1 MHILYNQPAEA
12 YSTFRLHNTLSEVI
26 LIDEL
31 SDLAAVNAEQPP
43 IILGEG
49 SNTVFL
55 ASQDRPLLRFLAKS
69 RTVTAESEQHVEL
82 HVEAGHNWHE
92 LVTWAVTQGLWG
104 IENQA
109 LIPGSVGAAPV
120 QNIGAYGVEFA
131 DVCSY
136 VDFYDWTER
145 KIKRLDNKACQFAYR
160 DSIFKQQLQGKGI
173 IVAVGI
179 VLHKDPKPVLSYPGL
194 DTLPASA
201 SLQQIYQQVITIRQ
215 AKLPDYNVIAN
226 CGSFFKNP
234 VISQSHY
241 EILQSA
247 FAKIPGFSVEGGIK
261 VPAAWLIDQA
271 GFKGYKQN
279 NVGCYER
286 QPLVLVNHG
295 GADGAALLALV
306 RLIRQKVRAQF
317 QIVLEP
323 EVRLLDSNGQ
333 HYVES

>member
-31 SDLAAVNAEQPP
+31 SDLAAVNTEHPP
-43 IILGEG
+43 VIIGEG

-69 RTVTAESEQHVEL
+69 RTITAENKQHVEL

-92 LVTWAVTQGLWG
+92 LVTWAVAQQLWG
-104 IENQA
+104 LENLA

-120 QNIGAYGVEFA
+120 QNIGAYGVEFS

-145 KIKRLDNKACQFAYR
+145 KIRRLDNKACQFAYR

-173 IVAVGI
+173 IVAVGL
-179 VLHKDPKPVLSYPGL
+179 VLNRESKPVVSYPGL
-194 DTLPASA
+194 DTLPVPA
-201 SLQQIYQQVITIRQ
+201 SLQQIYQQVIAIRQ
-215 AKLPDYNVIAN
+215 AKLPDYKVIAN

-234 VISQSHY
+234 VISKAQY
-241 EILQSA
+241 QLLQSS
-247 FAKIPGFSVEGGIK
+247 FAKIPGFIVEGGIK

-271 GFKGYKQN
+271 GFKGYKQD
-279 NVGCYER
+279 NVGCYEH
-286 QPLVLVNHG
+286 QPLVLVNFG
-295 GADGAALLALV
+295 GADGPALLALV
-306 RLIRQKVRAQF
+306 RLIRQQVQALF
-317 QIVLEP
+317 QIMLDP

>member
-1 MHILYNQPAEA
+1 MRILYNQPAEA
-12 YSTFRLHNTLSEVI
+12 YSTFRLKNTLSEVI
-26 LIDEL
+26 VIDEL
-31 SDLAAVNAEQPP
+31 SDLAVVNAEHPP
-43 IILGEG
+43 VIIGEG

-55 ASQDRPLLRFLAKS
+55 ASQDRPLLRFLAQSK
-69 RTVTAESEQHVEL
+69 TVTAETLQHIEL

-92 LVTWAVTQGLWG
+92 LVTWAVTQQLWG

-120 QNIGAYGVEFA
+120 QNIGAYGVEFS
-131 DVCSY
+131 DVCRY

-145 KIKRLDNKACQFAYR
+145 QVRRLNNNDCQFAYR
-160 DSIFKQQLQGKGI
+160 DSIFKRQLQGKGI
-173 IVAVGI
+173 IVAVGLK
-179 VLHKDPKPVLSYPGL
+179 LHKVPKPVLTYPGL
-194 DTLPASA
+194 DTLPVSV
-201 SLQQIYQQVITIRQ
+201 SLQQIYQQVIAIRQ

-241 EILQSA
+241 QILQSS
-247 FAKIPGFSVEGGIK
+247 FTKIPGFSVENGIK

-271 GFKGYKQN
+271 GFKGYKLN
-279 NVGCYER
+279 NVGCYEH

-306 RLIRQKVRAQF
+306 CLIQQKIQTQF
-317 QIVLEP
+317 QIKLEP

>member
-12 YSTFRLHNTLSEVI
+12 YSTFRLPNTLSEVI
-26 LIDEL
+26 LIESC
-31 SDLAAVNAEQPP
+31 SDLAAVNTQQVPT
-43 IILGEG
+43 IIGEG

-55 ASQDRPLLRFLAKS
+55 TSQDRPLLRFLAKS
-69 RTVTAESEQHVEL
+69 RTITLENPQHVEL

-92 LVTWAVTQGLWG
+92 LVSWAVAQDLWG
-104 IENQA
+104 LENLA

-131 DVCSY
+131 DVCRY
-136 VDFYDWTER
+136 VDFYDWIEG
-145 KIKRLDNKACQFAYR
+145 KVKRLNNNECQFAYR

-173 IVAVGI
+173 IVAVG
-179 VLHKDPKPVLSYPGL
+179 LLLQRTPKAILSYPGL

-201 SLQQIYQQVITIRQ
+201 SLQQIYQQVIAVRQ
-215 AKLPDYNVIAN
+215 AKLPDYKLIPN

-234 VISQSHY
+234 VISPSHY
-241 EILQSA
+241 EKLKSA
-247 FAKIPGFSVEGGIK
+247 FANVPGFRVENGVK

-271 GFKGYKQN
+271 GFKGYKKD
-279 NVGCYER
+279 NVGCYEH
-286 QPLVLVNHG
+286 QPLVLVNYG

-306 RLIRQKVRAQF
+306 HLIRHQVDAKF
-317 QIVLEP
+317 NITLDP

>member
-12 YSTFRLHNTLSEVI
+12 YSTFRLHNMLSEVI

-31 SDLAAVNAEQPP
+31 SDLAAVNTEQPP
-43 IILGEG
+43 IIIGEG

-69 RTVTAESEQHVEL
+69 RSVTAENAQYIEL

-92 LVTWAVTQGLWG
+92 LVTWAVTQQLWG
-104 IENQA
+104 LENLA

-131 DVCSY
+131 DICRY
-136 VDFYDWTER
+136 VDFYDWTAR
-145 KIKRLDNKACQFAYR
+145 KVRRLTGNECQFAYR

-173 IVAVGI
+173 IVAVGL
-179 VLHKDPKPVLSYPGL
+179 VLYRDPKPVLSYPGL
-194 DTLPASA
+194 DTLSASA
-201 SLQQIYQQVITIRQ
+201 SLLKIYQQVIATRQ
-215 AKLPDYNVIAN
+215 AKLPDYKVIAN

-234 VISQSHY
+234 VINLSHY
-241 EILQSA
+241 QQLQDSYPQ
-247 FAKIPGFSVEGGIK
+247 IPGFSLESGIK

-271 GFKGYKQN
+271 GFKGYKQD

-286 QPLVLVNHG
+286 QPLVLVNYG
-295 GADGAALLALV
+295 GAEGSALLALV
-306 RLIRQKVRAQF
+306 RLIRQQVLTRF

-323 EVRLLDSNGQ
+323 EVRLLDRNGQ

>member
-31 SDLAAVNAEQPP
+31 SDLAAVNTEQPP
-43 IILGEG
+43 IIIGEG

-55 ASQDRPLLRFLAKS
+55 ASQERPLLRFLAKS
-69 RTVTAESEQHVEL
+69 KTVTAERTQQIEL

-92 LVTWAVTQGLWG
+92 LVTWAVAHELWG
-104 IENQA
+104 IENLA

-131 DVCSY
+131 DICRY

-145 KIKRLDNKACQFAYR
+145 KVRRLNNEACQFAYR

-173 IVAVGI
+173 IVAVGL
-179 VLHKDPKPVLSYPGL
+179 VLQRVPKPVLSYPGL
-194 DTLPASA
+194 NTLPASA

-215 AKLPDYNVIAN
+215 AKLPDYKVIPN

-241 EILQSA
+241 QQLQSA
-247 FAKIPGFSVEGGIK
+247 FAQIPGFSVEGGIK

-271 GFKGYKQN
+271 GFKGYRQD
-279 NVGCYER
+279 NVGCYEH
-286 QPLVLVNHG
+286 QPLVLVNYG
-295 GADGAALLALV
+295 DAEGTALLALV
-306 RLIRQKVRAQF
+306 RLIRQHVLTRF

-323 EVRLLDSNGQ
+323 EVRLLDRVGQ